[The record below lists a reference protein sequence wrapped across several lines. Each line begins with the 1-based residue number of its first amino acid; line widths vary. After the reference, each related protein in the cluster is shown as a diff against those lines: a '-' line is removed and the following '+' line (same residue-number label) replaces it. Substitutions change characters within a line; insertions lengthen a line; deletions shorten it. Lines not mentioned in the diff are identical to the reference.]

1 MQNSKLRVTELD
13 FDTIKSNLVTFMQS
27 QTEFS
32 DYDFTGSGLTVL
44 MDLLAYNTHY
54 MAYYL
59 NMVANEM
66 FLDSA
71 SRRSSAVSIAKHLGY
86 VPKSSTSSSA
96 TVTLSIVATES
107 SSSNWPTSISIPKHS
122 KFTVKVDGTNYD
134 FYTTTAYTATSYSD
148 VGTERTFTL
157 SNVVLKEGK
166 LGNIRYTVNKT
177 GLEEK

>member
-27 QTEFS
+27 QTEFT

-44 MDLLAYNTHY
+44 MDLLSYNTHY

-71 SRRSSAVSIAKHLGY
+71 SRRSSENSGK
-86 VPKSSTSSSA
+86 
-96 TVTLSIVATES
+96 
-107 SSSNWPTSISIPKHS
+107 
-122 KFTVKVDGTNYD
+122 KFCYI
-134 FYTTTAYTATSYSD
+134 TSYYAGQD
-148 VGTERTFTL
+148 TYY
-157 SNVVLKEGK
+157 
-166 LGNIRYTVNKT
+166 RYHIPCIAH
-177 GLEEK
+177 